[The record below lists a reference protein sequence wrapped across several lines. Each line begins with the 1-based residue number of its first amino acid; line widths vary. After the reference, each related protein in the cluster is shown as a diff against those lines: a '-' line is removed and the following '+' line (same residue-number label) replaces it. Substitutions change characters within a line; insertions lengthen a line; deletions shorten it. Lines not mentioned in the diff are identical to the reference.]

1 MSNIVQR
8 IMSNIKEVWGARK
21 LSLNNSMK
29 VLWQWQRIE
38 HLKKEIEIVFKNGTL
53 KSKSITIEIKNSL
66 EGLNTRLEMT
76 EERSNESVDQQK
88 TSSLKKREKKN
99 WREMNRT
106 S

>member
-29 VLWQWQRIE
+29 VWWQWQRIE

-53 KSKSITIEIKNSL
+53 KSKKYNYW
-66 EGLNTRLEMT
+66 N
-76 EERSNESVDQQK
+76 
-88 TSSLKKREKKN
+88 KKLTGGAKHQTWDDRRKKQWI
-99 WREMNRT
+99 WR
-106 S
+106 